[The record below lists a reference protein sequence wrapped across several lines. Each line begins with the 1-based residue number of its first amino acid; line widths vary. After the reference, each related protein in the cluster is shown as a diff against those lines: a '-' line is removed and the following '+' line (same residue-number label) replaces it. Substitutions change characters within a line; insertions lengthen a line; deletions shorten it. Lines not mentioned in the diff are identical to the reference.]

1 MRHRSHIS
9 LKVKLAA
16 ALLQLGH
23 IPFSQAKRMN
33 ADQIIALYRFDH
45 YPIPHAQDGPDE
57 PWNLQPLLAGTHDWK
72 TAKVDIPQI
81 AKTKR
86 ITKAEEAFRQRLLT
100 PPPERPP
107 WKHNWPSRPFP
118 RRGKP

>member
-1 MRHRSHIS
+1 MKRGHIS

-23 IPFSQAKRMN
+23 IPFSQAQRMT
-33 ADQIIALYRFDH
+33 ADEIIALYHFDH

-57 PWNLQPLLAGTHDWK
+57 PWNLRPLLVAAHHEV
-72 TAKVDIPQI
+72 TAKVDVPQI

-86 ITKAEEAFRQRLLT
+86 ITKAHEEFMQRMLT

-107 WKHNWPSRPFP
+107 KRSRWGSRPFP
-118 RRGKP
+118 KRIR

>member
-1 MRHRSHIS
+1 LKRRHIS
-9 LKVKLAA
+9 IKVKLAA

-23 IPFSQAKRMN
+23 VPFSQAQRMT
-33 ADQIIALYRFDH
+33 ADQIIALYHFDH

-57 PWNLQPLLAGTHDWK
+57 PWNLRPLLAATHQET

-86 ITKAEEAFRQRLLT
+86 IQKKEEEFRQRMLT
-100 PPPERPP
+100 PPPEREQ
-107 WKHNWPSRPFP
+107 KRSRWPARPFP
-118 RRGKP
+118 KRRK